1 MPRCC
6 RNSRRDGWW
15 HDPAQS
21 EKLRAALDAALRAL
35 SDAAALA
42 RSRIDPVAR
51 FHLGNGARLE
61 RINWLGNTAPRG
73 IQESF
78 GIMVNYLYDHDSI
91 EDNHEAFVRDG
102 TIVRSPDV
110 DALLATDRIAAL
122 ASGATER
129 RSHGDTT
136 SKFGAGAIC
145 ARCNQTSHDHHRRRD
160 IMMMNRRTFSTALL
174 AGAAASL
181 ISTRGM
187 AANAAPAKARNV
199 VLVHGLFADGSCWSE
214 VIARLQAAGLNAT
227 AVQNPL
233 TTLPE
238 AVASAERVLAR
249 QDGPTVLVGHSFSG
263 MIVTEAGVHPNVSA
277 LVYVAARAP
286 DAGEDYTAL
295 AKTYP
300 TPPAS
305 AGIVF
310 DGDEGRLSEAAF
322 LRDFAGDLPEAKAKV
337 LYAVQ
342 EPFHKA
348 LLAGKTT
355 HAAWRSK
362 PSFYAVSTEDRT
374 INPDLERFMAKR
386 MGAKTIEVK
395 ASHLSLISHPD
406 TITRLILEAAGQS

>member
-1 MPRCC
+1 
-6 RNSRRDGWW
+6 
-15 HDPAQS
+15 
-21 EKLRAALDAALRAL
+21 
-35 SDAAALA
+35 
-42 RSRIDPVAR
+42 
-51 FHLGNGARLE
+51 
-61 RINWLGNTAPRG
+61 
-73 IQESF
+73 
-78 GIMVNYLYDHDSI
+78 
-91 EDNHEAFVRDG
+91 
-102 TIVRSPDV
+102 
-110 DALLATDRIAAL
+110 
-122 ASGATER
+122 
-129 RSHGDTT
+129 
-136 SKFGAGAIC
+136 
-145 ARCNQTSHDHHRRRD
+145 
-160 IMMMNRRTFSTALL
+160 MMMTRRMFSTALV

-181 ISTRGM
+181 VTTRSGM
-187 AANAAPAKARNV
+187 AATSEPLKARNV
-199 VLVHGLFADGSCWSE
+199 VLAHGLFADGSCWTE

-238 AVASAERVLAR
+238 AVASVQKVLDR

-263 MIVTEAGVHPNVSA
+263 MLVTEAGVHPKVSS

-310 DGDEGRLSEAAF
+310 DGDEGRLTEEVF
-322 LRDFAGDLPEAKAKV
+322 LRDFAGDLPEAKARV

-355 HAAWRSK
+355 QAAWRSK
-362 PSFYAVSTEDRT
+362 PSWYAVSTEDRT

-386 MGAKTIEVK
+386 MGATTIELK
-395 ASHLSLISHPD
+395 SSHLSLISHPD
-406 TITRLILEAAGQS
+406 EIAGLILEAAGQRKA

>member
-1 MPRCC
+1 
-6 RNSRRDGWW
+6 
-15 HDPAQS
+15 
-21 EKLRAALDAALRAL
+21 
-35 SDAAALA
+35 
-42 RSRIDPVAR
+42 
-51 FHLGNGARLE
+51 
-61 RINWLGNTAPRG
+61 
-73 IQESF
+73 
-78 GIMVNYLYDHDSI
+78 
-91 EDNHEAFVRDG
+91 
-102 TIVRSPDV
+102 
-110 DALLATDRIAAL
+110 
-122 ASGATER
+122 
-129 RSHGDTT
+129 
-136 SKFGAGAIC
+136 
-145 ARCNQTSHDHHRRRD
+145 
-160 IMMMNRRTFSTALL
+160 MNRRIFMSVAA
-174 AGAAASL
+174 AGAVSTLIPAA
-181 ISTRGM
+181 
-187 AANAAPAKARNV
+187 AAQQSAPVAARNV

-214 VIARLQAAGLNAT
+214 VIARLQAKGLNVT

-286 DAGEDYTAL
+286 DAEEDYGAL
-295 AKTYP
+295 AKTFP

-337 LYAVQ
+337 LYATQ
-342 EPFHKA
+342 QPFQKA

-395 ASHLSLISHPD
+395 ASHLALISQPD
-406 TITRLILEAAGQS
+406 AIANLILEAAGQKT